1 MKVAQEGVLT
11 AFVEEV
17 DAEQGRV
24 KVRYSARD
32 EDLVSPWAPVA
43 APLSGKARGALFMPE
58 KDDEVLVGFADGDFC
73 SPYVLGFLWN
83 GVQKSPE
90 NTADNRVIVT
100 PGGHQLRFEDKQGAQ
115 RIVIKSN
122 KHSITLDDDGGPP
135 SITLQAGTSG
145 VGVTITMT
153 AQGSLT
159 ISVGATNR
167 FEIGPSGVSLT
178 TTSPLQVNCSTA
190 NITASGATTLTTGL
204 LNVSAGAAIF
214 SGAVIASSIVTN
226 AIVSPMYS
234 PGVGNL
240 I

>member
-11 AFVEEV
+11 AFVEDV

-24 KVRYSARD
+24 KVRYRAR
-32 EDLVSPWAPVA
+32 EEELVSPWAPVA
-43 APLSGKARGALFMPE
+43 AALSGKGRGALFMPE
-58 KDDEVLVGFADGDFC
+58 VGDEVLVAFADGDFC
-73 SPYVLGFLWN
+73 NPFVLGFLWN

-90 NTADNRVIVT
+90 NTPDNRVIVT
-100 PGGHQLRFEDKQGAQ
+100 PGGHQLRFEDKKGAQ

-122 KHSITLDDDGGPP
+122 KHTVTLDDDGGPP

-167 FEIGPSGVSLT
+167 IEVGPSGLSLT
-178 TTSPLQVNCSTA
+178 TPSPVQVNCSTA
-190 NITASGATTLTTGL
+190 NITAAGATNLTTGI
-204 LNVSAGAAIF
+204 LNVSAGAAVF
-214 SGAVIASSIVTN
+214 SGAVIASTVVASS
-226 AIVSPMYS
+226 IVSPLYS
-234 PGVGNL
+234 PGIGNL
-240 I
+240 V